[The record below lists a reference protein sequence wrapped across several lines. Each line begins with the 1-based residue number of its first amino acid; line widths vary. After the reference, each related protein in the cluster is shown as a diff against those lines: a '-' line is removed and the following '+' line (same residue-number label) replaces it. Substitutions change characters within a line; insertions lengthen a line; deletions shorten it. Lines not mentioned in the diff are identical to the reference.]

1 MNGLETL
8 LRPRSVAVIGASED
22 IRTFSGAPIHN
33 LLRHHF
39 PGAVYAVNPGRSEV
53 QGLPSFP
60 SVLDIPGTV
69 DTVVIAVPTLAV
81 IPVLKECVQKGVS
94 SATIITSGFGE
105 EAAGPEGKVRAAELE
120 ALIRSSGIRVLGPNT
135 AGLANLNASYVPRG
149 AHNQL
154 DPDKVKPGAVALIT
168 QSGACGNIVYNR
180 AQANGVG
187 IGLSVA
193 TGDQIDIDVW
203 ELCQSAIEDPS
214 FRVAIVVAETLGDVS
229 RLEKVAA
236 SASAAGKLVVIL
248 KLGRSEIGRQAVM
261 THSGS
266 LAGDAAV
273 QSAAL
278 RQLGLVEVDDL
289 DDLWRVAGLV
299 EAWGTPDAKAGR
311 LGVVALSGGEGALIA
326 DVCGVHGIELPP
338 TSPAFADFIK
348 SNFAYAMAANPFDP
362 SGEIIGRP
370 EKVKLALRAFMDQ
383 NDFSEVLVATP
394 VLRGEQADRQLG
406 EVGDIL
412 QAPRPNLCFSYWSAG
427 ELTDRQEQI
436 LRATQQPVFEGSGA
450 AVRAMATYR
459 RAGLRRRGV
468 RLPAERGA
476 ARGGLQA
483 DATYFSVRRELA
495 QTGIAFA
502 EAQLARSLQD
512 AATLATG
519 IGFPVVMK
527 ANVPSSVHKFANRL
541 IQLDVRTAAAASAAF
556 ESLSTAA
563 KAFHGDG
570 VVVEAAGKGQVE
582 VMIGA
587 YRDPDFGE
595 TLLFGGGGTMV
606 EYMSDAALGIAR
618 YTDGDEAIG
627 MVRATRAGRFLHDRA
642 PSTVGALAGY
652 LKVVTEWFYANSQI
666 AELDLNPLMVDLA
679 TGAITCVDARVA

>member
-1 MNGLETL
+1 MNGLQTL
-8 LRPRSVAVIGASED
+8 LQPRSVAVIGASED
-22 IRTFSGAPIHN
+22 VRTFSGAPIHN
-33 LLRHHF
+33 LLRHRF
-39 PGAVYAVNPGRSEV
+39 AGDVYAVNPGRSEV
-53 QGLPSFP
+53 QGLPSHR
-60 SVLDIPGTV
+60 SVLDIPGPV
-69 DTVVIAVPTLAV
+69 DTVVIAVPTSAV
-81 IPVLKECVQKGVS
+81 LSVLSECIQKGIS

-105 EAAGPEGKVRAAELE
+105 EAAGPEGKVRAAELA
-120 ALIRSSGIRVLGPNT
+120 ALIKSSGIRVLGPNT

-154 DPDKVKPGAVALIT
+154 DPDKVKPGGVALIT

-203 ELCQSAIEDPS
+203 ELCQYAIEDPT
-214 FRVAIVVAETLGDVS
+214 FHVAIVVAETLGDVG

-236 SASAAGKLVVIL
+236 AASSAGKLVAVL
-248 KLGRSEIGRQAVM
+248 KLGRSEVGRQAVM

-289 DDLWRVAGLV
+289 DDLWRLAGLV
-299 EAWGTPDAKAGR
+299 EAWGLPGADAGR

-326 DVCGVHGIELPP
+326 DMCGASGINLSP
-338 TSPAFADFIK
+338 TSGAFAQFIK

-383 NDFSEVLVATP
+383 NDFSEVLIATP

-406 EVGDIL
+406 EVGEIL
-412 QAPRPNLCFSYWSAG
+412 QDPRPHVCFSYWSAG

-436 LRATQQPVFEGSGA
+436 LRATGQPVFEGSGA
-450 AVRAMATYR
+450 AVRAIALYR
-459 RAGLRRRGV
+459 KAGVRMRNVKIPAGQAPRRGKLAPGASYFEV
-468 RLPAERGA
+468 RHELGRQRIPFVRAE
-476 ARGGLQA
+476 
-483 DATYFSVRRELA
+483 
-495 QTGIAFA
+495 
-502 EAQLARSLQD
+502 LARSPED
-512 AATLATG
+512 AGRHAAD

-527 ANVPSSVHKFANRL
+527 ANVPSSVHKSANGL
-541 IQLDVRTAAAASAAF
+541 MQLHVRTPQAAIVAYENLALAGRAF
-556 ESLSTAA
+556 NA
-563 KAFHGDG
+563 DG
-570 VVVEAAGKGQVE
+570 VVVEGAGEGEIE

-595 TLLFGGGGTMV
+595 TLLFGSGGTMV
-606 EYMSDAALGIAR
+606 EHIADAAISVVR
-618 YTDGDEAIG
+618 YTAHHEMLSLIG
-627 MVRATRAGRFLHDRA
+627 NTRVGRFLEERKPA
-642 PSTVGALAGY
+642 AVGALAEY
-652 LKVVTEWFYANSQI
+652 LETVARWFSANAQI
-666 AELDLNPLMVDLA
+666 AELDLNPLIVDES